1 MIEAYTALMPS
12 TLALCVFSVL
22 ILRVPASMHTVQE
35 RKSLNSAVE
44 ELRGSLVNQWSEP
57 GTDFL
62 L

>member
-12 TLALCVFSVL
+12 ILALCVLSVL
-22 ILRVPASMHTVQE
+22 ILRVASSMQTVQE
-35 RKSLNSAVE
+35 KKSLNSAVE
-44 ELRGSLVNQWSEP
+44 ELSESLVNQWSEP